1 MSAGDIYS
9 IAGDG
14 SAGFSGAGGPA
25 AAAGLPPDA
34 VAIDSAGNLVISD
47 DGNNRVRVVAEH
59 TGSYYGQPMTPG
71 DIYTVAGDGTDGCSG
86 DGGPAPAAA
95 VGAPDGVAV
104 SPGGSLLIAEHDSDR
119 IQAVA
124 G

>member
-1 MSAGDIYS
+1 MTAGDIYS

-14 SAGFSGAGGPA
+14 SAGFSGDGGPA
-25 AAAGLPPDA
+25 AAAGLTPDA
-34 VAIDSAGNLVISD
+34 VAIDRAGNLVISD
-47 DGNNRVRVVAEH
+47 DGNNRVRVVAEN
-59 TGSYYGQPMTPG
+59 TGSYYGRPMTAG
-71 DIYTVAGDGTDGCSG
+71 DIYTVVGDGTDGYSG
-86 DGGPAPAAA
+86 DGGPATAAA
-95 VGAPDGVAV
+95 VGASDGVAV